1 MDLLISDT
9 CILID
14 LLNGKLLNMMRELPY
29 NLGVSD
35 AILYGIDD
43 DEPELIVPN
52 SEQVLSAGFQVYPL
66 NSHEM
71 IEVFELYAKY
81 SRPSLNDIFG
91 LVVAKKN
98 NAILLT
104 SDGSLRRSALKEKVE
119 VRGILWIL
127 DEMINNKVID
137 KKTAAT
143 SLNKIR
149 AEGSYLPKNECDIR
163 LEKWIKKI

>member
-14 LLNGKLLNMMRELPY
+14 LLNGKLLNMMCELPY

-43 DEPELIVPN
+43 DEAELIIPN
-52 SEQVLSAGFQVYPL
+52 SEQVLSAGFQVYSL
-66 NSHEM
+66 NSDEM
-71 IEVFELYAKY
+71 IEVFKLYAKY
-81 SRPSLNDIFG
+81 ARPSLNDIFG

-104 SDGSLRRSALKEKVE
+104 SDSSLRKSALKENVE

-137 KKTAAT
+137 KKTAAK
-143 SLNKIR
+143 SLIKIR
-149 AEGSYLPKNECDIR
+149 DEGSYLPKSECDIR
-163 LEKWIKKI
+163 LEKWK